1 MKNRLSKVKLGILG
15 SGQLARMLTLKSHEM
30 GIQPYI
36 LGSHPQ
42 SPASKVSSHFVKGS
56 LHSKRD
62 LKNFLNKVNLAIFE
76 NEFLDPVLLHEASL
90 ASNTP
95 IHPRP
100 KVMNLLQDR
109 LSQKKLLRQHKV
121 PTADFMEMPSSSS
134 ALTGMFSDGAVL
146 KKRRQGYDGCGTFIS
161 KNIEKDQK
169 AWEFVKK
176 NPKGLIVE
184 KYIPFKRELA
194 LILVR
199 NRKKQV
205 VEMPLVETFQENACC
220 VWVKGPCRHT
230 KKNSLVRKLKTL
242 MNEIEYE
249 GVMAFEIFETQK
261 GDLLVNELAPR
272 VHNSGHYSLNALSED
287 QFSLHIKAVLNMD
300 ISAPV
305 LRAGG
310 FAMLNL
316 LGLKK
321 SVSFLPPK
329 GIALHWYDKKE
340 AHPGRK
346 MGHLNNLDTS
356 PNKALSPLLDFL
368 KKIQKEE
375 KV

>member
-15 SGQLARMLTLKSHEM
+15 AGQLARMLALKSHEM
-30 GIQPYI
+30 GIQPYV
-36 LGSHPQ
+36 LGPSPQ
-42 SPASKVSSHFVKGS
+42 SPGSQVTPHFIKGK
-56 LHSKRD
+56 LNSKRD
-62 LKNFLNKVNLAIFE
+62 LKNFLNKVDLAIFE
-76 NEFLDPVLLHEASL
+76 NEFLDPALLHQASL
-90 ASNTP
+90 DSNTP

-109 LSQKKLLRQHKV
+109 LSQKKLLRKHKI

-134 ALTGMFSDGAVL
+134 ALTGMFSEGAVL
-146 KKRRQGYDGCGTFIS
+146 KKRRQGYDGGGLFIS
-161 KNIEKDQK
+161 KNIAKDPK
-169 AWEFVKK
+169 AWNFIKK

-199 NRKKQV
+199 NRKKQI
-205 VEMPLVETFQENACC
+205 VEMPLVETFQEKACC
-220 VWVKGPCRHT
+220 LWVKGPYRHI
-230 KKNSLVRKLKTL
+230 KKNSLIRKLKTL
-242 MNEIEYE
+242 MHEIEYE
-249 GVMAFEIFETQK
+249 GVMAFELFETQK
-261 GDLLVNELAPR
+261 GELMVNELAPR

-287 QFSLHIKAVLNMD
+287 QFSFHIKAVLNMD

-321 SVSFLPPK
+321 PVSFLPPK
-329 GIALHWYDKKE
+329 GTALHWYGKKDT
-340 AHPGRK
+340 HIGRK
-346 MGHLNNLDTS
+346 MGHLNSLDTS
-356 PNKALSPLLDFL
+356 PNKALKPLLDFL